1 MNDEE
6 VKELK
11 EDSKHLCMEI
21 GRFLNKWEKHLF
33 KPLKMALEMLEV
45 WLGGED

>member
-6 VKELK
+6 TEEFL
-11 EDSKHLCMEI
+11 EDCKHLCMEI
-21 GRFLNKWEKHLF
+21 GKFLNKWEKHLC

-45 WLGGED
+45 WLGE